1 MFSRTESPPFWLACP
16 SSRWQR
22 WGQLA
27 PSPDA
32 SPVSNAPAPPPDE
45 KPVATFKQTVN
56 LVDLF
61 FTIKDNNLIPHE
73 TREPLGAED
82 KAPQSSRR
90 LCGRDQS
97 AADAWGLP

>member
-1 MFSRTESPPFWLACP
+1 MLSRIGIAALLLGLPVLSVAG
-16 SSRWQR
+16 

-45 KPVATFKQTVN
+45 TPVATFKQTVN

-61 FTIKDNNLIPHE
+61 FTVKDKNGNLVPHLNQQNV
-73 TREPLGAED
+73 LGA
-82 KAPQSSRR
+82 
-90 LCGRDQS
+90 GRQG
-97 AADAWGLP
+97 AADAEELCG